1 MVCADSFHPDFNRSF
16 LSHFFPGKP
25 QLRPIR
31 PVDRNLFCWSFAN
44 PIKTGTPYARVRA
57 AAPMGSAPPPPG
69 GLSPEGVIVHVSQD
83 PSVLPRVLP
92 PPPPLPGTYT
102 PLLPSQPRALHG
114 RNTLVLDLDETLL
127 HSSFEP
133 IAADHALNIPVEG
146 AWHTVYVKL
155 RPNLSE
161 FLDRVSQLFEVVL
174 LTASREVYASPVL
187 DLVEQRRGRVHHR
200 LYRDSCANLNG
211 AFIKDLAYLGR
222 PLPNVVIIDNSPVS
236 YIFQPQNSL
245 AISSWFSDPSDR
257 ELLSLLPVLER
268 LARAPSV
275 YALLRDHRSATGAA
289 AGPN

>member
-1 MVCADSFHPDFNRSF
+1 LKSSSTTLLGRDGPPSQAPAPAPWPLN
-16 LSHFFPGKP
+16 P
-25 QLRPIR
+25 Q
-31 PVDRNLFCWSFAN
+31 
-44 PIKTGTPYARVRA
+44 TGGAGLTPNV
-57 AAPMGSAPPPPG
+57 PT
-69 GLSPEGVIVHVSQD
+69 EGVIVHVSQD

-102 PLLPSQPRALHG
+102 PLLPGQPRALHG

-257 ELLSLLPVLER
+257 ELLSLLPILER

-289 AGPN
+289 AGPK